1 MNNYMEDLITLKS
14 VDKNNE
20 SKILAEIIL
29 REMTEKELPR
39 IILDK
44 ALKIVDEKFFNDATI

>member
-1 MNNYMEDLITLKS
+1 MRNYKEELNSIRS

-20 SKILAEIIL
+20 AKILAEIIL
-29 REMTEKELPR
+29 KEMTEKELPR

>member
-29 REMTEKELPR
+29 KEMTEKELPR

>member
-29 REMTEKELPR
+29 KEMTEKELPR
-39 IILDK
+39 MILDK

>member
-1 MNNYMEDLITLKS
+1 MRNYKEDLNSIRS

-20 SKILAEIIL
+20 AKILADIIL
-29 REMTEKELPR
+29 KEMTEKELPR